1 MSFLYPLFLL
11 GGLAVAVPIVL
22 HLLRRDVVP
31 EVRFSA
37 VRLLKRSPVERSRRR
52 RLRDLVLLAA
62 RVAAL
67 LLLAAAFAR
76 PFVTGGAASELPLRI
91 VAVDTSYSMG
101 APGAFEQARE
111 LAGAA
116 IDEARFGEQVALVA
130 FDDRATVITPPG
142 SAADARAHL
151 AGVRPGQG
159 ATRYAALLDAAAT
172 LAAGAAARLIVVSDL
187 QRAGWDGHGRGRLP
201 ASVQVETRAV
211 APPGSNLAVTD
222 ARTGPEGLAAVVRNA
237 SAETRSGELTVS
249 AEGTAPARATFTVAP
264 HASTDVTVPGVAHA
278 GAFTVSVADAAG
290 YPDDN
295 SRYVVGQATPSSTV
309 LVVASPDSP
318 GLFLE
323 RALQAADDGSRAPLR
338 PSMVGPSAIAGGR
351 AGTVGRSR
359 AVVLLTTRGL
369 DRAARDAMAAFVRGG
384 GGLLIAAAP
393 DVEPSE
399 VAALFGWPAG
409 SFQPVER
416 TAWLTATDLRHP
428 ILRPLGSFA
437 ANLGQ
442 VRFTGAWRIDAPGW
456 HVVARFDDGSPALL
470 ERGEGQGR
478 VVLFASDVDRRWN
491 EFPLHP
497 MFVPFVAEAV
507 SHVATTAPV
516 EGTFMVGQTPADV
529 PAAPGLHRLESGR
542 VVSVNVDPRESVPD
556 AVTGEAF
563 DGMIER
569 TAAAPAAG
577 AGRAEQVEHRQ
588 NLWQYGLL
596 LMVVVLATESLVG
609 RA

>member
-1 MSFLYPLFLL
+1 M
-11 GGLAVAVPIVL
+11 
-22 HLLRRDVVP
+22 
-31 EVRFSA
+31 
-37 VRLLKRSPVERSRRR
+37 
-52 RLRDLVLLAA
+52 
-62 RVAAL
+62 
-67 LLLAAAFAR
+67 
-76 PFVTGGAASELPLRI
+76 TGGAASELPLRI

-116 IDEARFGEQVALVA
+116 IDEAGFGEQVALVI
-130 FDDRATVITPPG
+130 FDDRAARG
-142 SAADARAHL
+142 RAAGIGGRRPRAARDGPARAGRDTLPGAPRRRGH
-151 AGVRPGQG
+151 AGRRAP
-159 ATRYAALLDAAAT
+159 
-172 LAAGAAARLIVVSDL
+172 ARLIVVSDL

-201 ASVQVETRAV
+201 ASVRLETRAV
-211 APPGSNLAVTD
+211 AGPGSNLAVTD
-222 ARTGPEGLAAVVRNA
+222 ARPGPEGLVAVVRNA
-237 SAETRSGELTVS
+237 SSETRSVELTV
-249 AEGTAPARATFTVAP
+249 TADGAAPVPTRFTVPP
-264 HASTDVTVPGVAHA
+264 HASTDVTVPVGANA

-295 SRYVVGQATPSSTV
+295 SRHVIGQATPSSTV
-309 LVVASPDSP
+309 LVIASADSP

-323 RALQAADDGSRAPLR
+323 RALQAADDGSRALLR
-338 PSMVGPSAIAGGR
+338 PSVVSPSAIAGAR

-369 DRAARDAMAAFVRGG
+369 DRAARDAVVAFVRGG
-384 GGLLIAAAP
+384 GGLLIAAAA
-393 DVEPSE
+393 DVEPLV
-399 VAALFGWPAG
+399 VAALFDWPAG
-409 SFQPVER
+409 GFQPVER
-416 TAWLTATDLRHP
+416 DAWLTATDLRHP
-428 ILRPLGSFA
+428 ILRPLGGFA

-442 VRFTGAWRIDAPGW
+442 VRFTRAWRIDAAGW

-516 EGTFMVGQTPADV
+516 EGTFIVGRTPADV
-529 PAAPGLHRLESGR
+529 PAAPGVHRLASGR
-542 VVSVNVDPRESVPD
+542 LVSVNVDPRESAPD

-569 TAAAPAAG
+569 TAAAPVAG
-577 AGRAEQVEHRQ
+577 AARAEQTEHRQ

-596 LMVVVLATESLVG
+596 LMVVVLAAESLVG